1 MIIMRIN
8 IGHKFGVDIRLYPF
22 LLDLVK
28 MTIKKKLNQKLKKL
42 PWKFEIL
49 LNIQYQALFD
59 KGLSSQYFETL
70 SFLFVTQECSYVLPE

>member
-28 MTIKKKLNQKLKKL
+28 MTIKKKLNQKLKQL

-49 LNIQYQALFD
+49 LNI
-59 KGLSSQYFETL
+59 
-70 SFLFVTQECSYVLPE
+70 